1 MKDKSSVP
9 RCTHGSRTAR
19 VVLSFKKTGKASGL
33 YCEALC
39 DGHRMRSL
47 PIMAQSI
54 DSSGDRSNSRAGYVF
69 LRKSLNSRIDF
80 ILTLF
85 IVLLK

>member
-1 MKDKSSVP
+1 MKDKSSVL

-19 VVLSFKKTGKASGL
+19 VVLSFKKTGK
-33 YCEALC
+33 ALC

-80 ILTLF
+80 IYSAIEMKRLWT
-85 IVLLK
+85 VQ